1 MSFVRQCRRSPG
13 HRTAAVTGPPIHIA
27 PVSEPG
33 LEAAVTGAGGRLSD
47 AAGAD
52 GVIWV
57 NPRDPHGLRDLLKE
71 SPARWVQL
79 PFAGIESFVAAGVV
93 DPELTWTCAK
103 GIYGHACAEH
113 ALALMLAGSRRLA
126 YHARERKWEEPGLG
140 SPERRLK
147 GATLSIVGV
156 GGIGRA
162 LAEIVRPLRMRILGT
177 NRSGNPVDGV
187 DIHPSSELTAVLQ
200 PADFVVVCAA
210 LTEETRGL
218 ISSRELD
225 AMKNDAWLVN
235 VARGGLVD
243 TDALVSALRDGRL
256 GGAALDVTDPEPL
269 PPDHELWSLD
279 NVLITPHVAN
289 TWDMALPEL
298 RELVAR
304 NVARF
309 AAGEELEGLVDPQ
322 LGY

>member
-1 MSFVRQCRRSPG
+1 MG
-13 HRTAAVTGPPIHIA
+13 AA
-27 PVSEPG
+27 
-33 LEAAVTGAGGRLSD
+33 D
-47 AAGAD
+47 AD

-57 NPRDPHGLRDLLKE
+57 DPRDPHGLKDLLR
-71 SPARWVQL
+71 STPARWVQL
-79 PFAGIESFVAAGVV
+79 PFAGIESFFAAGVI

-126 YHARERKWEEPGLG
+126 HHARERRWEEPGLG

-147 GATLSIVGV
+147 DATLLIVGV

-162 LAEIVRPLRMRILGT
+162 LAEMTAPLGMRVVGT
-177 NRSGNPVDGV
+177 NRSGRPVPGV
-187 DIHPSSELTAVLQ
+187 EVHASSELSDLLSD
-200 PADFVVVCAA
+200 ADFVVVCAA

-218 ISSRELD
+218 ISAPEL
-225 AMKNDAWLVN
+225 ARMKDDAWLVN

-243 TDALVSALRDGRL
+243 TPALIAALRDGSI

-298 RELVAR
+298 RELVYR
-304 NVARF
+304 NVASF
-309 AAGEELEGLVDPQ
+309 ASGAGLEGAVDPR

>member
-1 MSFVRQCRRSPG
+1 MTEPR
-13 HRTAAVTGPPIHIA
+13 IHIA

-33 LEAAVTGAGGRLSD
+33 LEAAVTTAGGILTE
-47 AAGAD
+47 AENAD

-57 NPRDPHGLRDLLKE
+57 NPRDPNGLKDLL
-71 SPARWVQL
+71 SRSSARWVQL
-79 PFAGIESFVAAGVV
+79 PFAGIESFFAAGVI

-126 YHARERKWEEPGLG
+126 HHARERRWEEPGLG

-147 GATLSIVGV
+147 GAILSIVGL

-162 LAEIVRPLRMRILGT
+162 LAEMVRPLGMKVVGT
-177 NRSGNPVDGV
+177 NRSGTHVDGV
-187 DIHPSSELTAVLQ
+187 EVHPASELEEVLAVG
-200 PADFVVVCAA
+200 DFVAVCAA
-210 LTEETRGL
+210 LTDETRGL
-218 ISSRELD
+218 ISDAQFE

-243 TDALVSALRDGRL
+243 TEALVTALRDGTIA
-256 GGAALDVTDPEPL
+256 GAALDVTDPEPL
-269 PPDHELWSLD
+269 PPDHELWAMD

-298 RELVAR
+298 RELVSR
-304 NVARF
+304 NVSSFGR
-309 AAGEELEGLVDPQ
+309 GEPMEGLVDSK

>member
-1 MSFVRQCRRSPG
+1 M
-13 HRTAAVTGPPIHIA
+13 TGPGIHIA

-33 LEAAVTGAGGRLSD
+33 LEAAVEKGGGRLVDPS
-47 AAGAD
+47 AAD

-57 NPRDPHGLRDLLKE
+57 DPRNPNGLKE
-71 SPARWVQL
+71 LLAAAPARWVQL
-79 PFAGIESFVAAGVV
+79 PFAGIESFFAAGVI
-93 DPELTWTCAK
+93 DPGLTWTCAK

-126 YHARERKWEEPGLG
+126 HHARARKWEEPGLG

-147 GATLSIVGV
+147 GATLAIVGL

-162 LAEIVRPLRMRILGT
+162 LVEIVAPLQMTVLGT
-177 NRSGNPVDGV
+177 NRSGRAVAGV
-187 DIHPSSELTAVLQ
+187 DVRPSSELNSVLGE
-200 PADFVVVCAA
+200 ADFVAVCAA
-210 LTEETRGL
+210 LTDETRGL
-218 ISSRELD
+218 ISD
-225 AMKNDAWLVN
+225 AQFEAMRDDAWLVN

-243 TDALVSALRDGRL
+243 TEALVRALRGGTI

-269 PPDHELWSLD
+269 PAEHELWGFD
-279 NVLITPHVAN
+279 NAVITPHVAN

-298 RELVAR
+298 RELVFR
-304 NVARF
+304 NVSRF
-309 AAGEELEGLVDPQ
+309 ASGDELEGLVDPQ